1 MKNFDLIV
9 IGSGSGLEISAE
21 AAGRGMTVAVVEE
34 GPFGGT
40 CLNRGCIPSKMLIH
54 CADVMETIQRSA
66 LFGIKA
72 SVESIDW
79 QYIIRRAF
87 DEIDGEARGIEE
99 GNRQSPNITVFKG
112 TGRFV
117 QNKTLEVNGE
127 EINAETMLIA
137 AGTRPSVPDIPGLAD
152 VPYITSDQALRLPE
166 QPRRLAIVGGGYIAA
181 EMAHFF
187 GGLGTEVTLIHR
199 RQLLLREED
208 EDVSR
213 RFTEVYQR
221 KFNMLLGGQ
230 VSRAGSRGN
239 EIALEVAVNG
249 STVEVVADAL
259 LMATGRIPNTDLL
272 QVAATGV
279 ETDGRGFI
287 KTDEYLETGVAGI
300 WALGDI
306 VGKYLLKH
314 SANLEA
320 SYAANNIFNPD
331 RKVPVDYRS
340 MPHAIFASPQV
351 AGVGLTEQEA
361 ERTGVDYVAASYDYQ
376 NTAYGSSIEDRDGFV
391 MVLAELETGAIIG
404 GHIIGTDASI
414 LIQEVVN
421 PMRMG
426 LKTDAITQ
434 SIYVHPA
441 MPEVVQ
447 RAFGELMYMI
457 DQRRQQGHGHKEQ
470 AEGHSQPR
478 H

>member
-1 MKNFDLIV
+1 MKKFDLIV

-21 AAGRGMTVAVVEE
+21 AAGRGMSVAVVEE
-34 GPFGGT
+34 GPFAGT
-40 CLNRGCIPSKMLIH
+40 CLNRGCIPSKILIH
-54 CADVMETIQRSA
+54 CADVMETIKRSE

-72 SVESIDW
+72 RVESIDW
-79 QYIIRRAF
+79 QHIIGRAF
-87 DEIDGEARGIEE
+87 DEVDEEAWGIEQ
-99 GNRQSPNITVFKG
+99 GHRQSPNITVFKG

-127 EINAETMLIA
+127 QISAETIVIA
-137 AGTRPSVPDIPGLAD
+137 AGSRPSVPDIPGLAD
-152 VPYITSDQALRLPE
+152 VPYITSDHALRLPQ

-187 GGLGTEVTLIHR
+187 GALGTEVTMIHR

-208 EDVSR
+208 EDVSK

-221 KFNMLLGGQ
+221 KFNLLLGAQ
-230 VSRAGSRGN
+230 VSRAASRRK
-239 EIALEVAVNG
+239 EITLEVAMDG
-249 STVEVVADAL
+249 STVKVAADAL

-320 SYAANNIFNPD
+320 SYAATNIFNPD
-331 RKVPVDYRS
+331 RKVAVDYS
-340 MPHAIFASPQV
+340 AMPHAIFASPQV
-351 AGVGLTEQEA
+351 AAVGLTEQEA
-361 ERTGVDYVAASYDYQ
+361 ERMGVDYVTATCDYQ

-391 MVLAELETGAIIG
+391 KVLADLETGAIVG

-426 LKTDAITQ
+426 LNTDAITQ

-441 MPEVVQ
+441 LPEVVQ
-447 RAFGELMYMI
+447 RAFGELMYLI
-457 DQRRQQGHGHKEQ
+457 DQRRQQGHAHREH
-470 AEGHSQPR
+470 AEGHSQPS